1 MSLHTMTINQ
11 SGRIVLPQSILAA
24 LGVTASHEV
33 DVVVA
38 LTEDGVIIKPKSAT
52 PITDRIVA
60 MDLPVADW
68 PQMEQEIEEGRGT

>member
-1 MSLHTMTINQ
+1 M
-11 SGRIVLPQSILAA
+11 VLPQPDLVV
-24 LGVTASHEV
+24 LGVTVSHEV

-52 PITDRIVA
+52 PITDCIAA

-68 PQMEQEIEEGRGT
+68 PQMGRIAPIR